1 MRKPSLWTSAIQPL
15 SGAKQT
21 SGRQAKSDAIDPK
34 PTFRNARILAAN
46 FRPPRTNFNPKLEHD
61 YRLFTTLPPK
71 MRST

>member
-1 MRKPSLWTSAIQPL
+1 MSEFEGKAEDIYSCGVLLTL
-15 SGAKQT
+15 
-21 SGRQAKSDAIDPK
+21 DPK